1 MTGMENNGIR
11 ENKGYLVIEQTAD
24 DSLQVIYADD
34 RACAMT
40 GLAMENLLKANPIE
54 IINGLESVPVALDD
68 HHELWILDS
77 ASNRQQRMAELE
89 KMNMA
94 LEDALKAAEAAN
106 EAKSNFLSNMSHD
119 IRTPMNA
126 IVGMTSIGL
135 SHIDEK
141 ARVQDCLQ
149 KIQSASTHL
158 MSLVNDVLDMSRI
171 DSGRITL
178 SDEEFS
184 LADMLHDISIIIR
197 PQAAQKNQNLQIEI
211 GRIYE
216 ENLCGD
222 PLRLRQILVNIIGNA
237 VKYTQ
242 EEGNIQVS
250 ISEHLENTDAL
261 EKKKSDIVWLD
272 FQCKD
277 NGLGMSQ
284 EFLARIFVP
293 FERVSNT
300 TISKIE
306 GTGLGMAIVKN
317 ILDRMGGQIK
327 IESEEG
333 RGSCFDV
340 SIPMRVSPQNTKIL
354 DLPEEQ
360 TILIVESQDDRARQ
374 IAGFLQ
380 EGNFIP
386 IRMENG
392 LDAVTWLTEAQYEE
406 HMPCAMI
413 LGQELADIPVLEMAA
428 HIRQLAGQDFP
439 IILVSEGDWAQIEYR
454 AVRAGINA
462 FVPCPLFKSRLFA
475 TLSDLIGHVKK
486 DQDSHTNCIDYSNY
500 RVLLVEDNELNREIA
515 IELLSLIGVQ
525 VEEAE
530 NGARAVEIF
539 EASPEGYFDLIF
551 MDVQM
556 PVMNGYEATK
566 KIRQMSRQDAKD
578 IWIVAM
584 TANAFV
590 EDIRMSKDAGMN
602 EHLSKPV
609 DVERL
614 QEILRTRLR

>member
-1 MTGMENNGIR
+1 MAVIKNSSTR
-11 ENKGYLVIEQTAD
+11 ENKGYLVIEQAQ
-24 DSLQVIYADD
+24 DSNLQITYADE
-34 RACAMT
+34 RACTMT
-40 GLAMENLLKANPIE
+40 RLTKEELLTANPIQV
-54 IINGLESVPVALDD
+54 INGLESIPVRLDD
-68 HHELWILDS
+68 SHELWILDS
-77 ASNRQQRMAELE
+77 AENRKQRMAELE
-89 KMNMA
+89 KMNLA

-106 EAKSNFLSNMSHD
+106 EAKSSFLSNMSHD

-178 SDEEFS
+178 SEEQFS
-184 LADMLHDISIIIR
+184 LADMLHDISIILR
-197 PQAAQKNQNLQIEI
+197 PQATQKNQNFQIEI

-222 PLRLRQILVNIIGNA
+222 PLRLRQIMVNIIGNA
-237 VKYTQ
+237 IKYTQ
-242 EEGNIQVS
+242 TEGNIQVHCS
-250 ISEHLENTDAL
+250 QHI
-261 EKKKSDIVWLD
+261 EKNDKPEEEKNDTVWLD
-272 FQCKD
+272 FECKD
-277 NGLGMSQ
+277 NGLGMSE
-284 EFLARIFVP
+284 EFLTRIFIP

-317 ILDRMGGQIK
+317 ILDRMGGK
-327 IESEEG
+327 IEVESEEG
-333 RGSCFDV
+333 KGSCFNV
-340 SIPMRVSPQNTKIL
+340 SIPMRVSPPDTKPL
-354 DLPEEQ
+354 NLPEGQ
-360 TILIVESQDDRARQ
+360 TILVVENKDDRAKQ
-374 IAGFLQ
+374 IIGFLQ
-380 EGNFIP
+380 EGNLTP
-386 IRMENG
+386 IRMKNG

-413 LGQELADIPVLEMAA
+413 LGQELSDIPVLEMAA
-428 HIRQLAGQDFP
+428 HVRQLAGQDFP

-454 AVRAGINA
+454 AVRAGISA

-475 TLSDLIGHVKK
+475 TLSNLSGSAKGEPAPHADM
-486 DQDSHTNCIDYSNY
+486 IDYSNY
-500 RVLLVEDNELNREIA
+500 RILLVEDNELNREIA
-515 IELLSLIGVQ
+515 IELISLTGVQ

-539 EASPEGYFDLIF
+539 KSSPEGYFNLIL
-551 MDVQM
+551 MDIQM

-566 KIRQMSRQDAKD
+566 EIRKLPRKDAKN

-614 QEILRTRLR
+614 QEILRTRLK

>member
-1 MTGMENNGIR
+1 MAVIKNNSIR
-11 ENKGYLVIEQTAD
+11 ENKGYLVVEQTE
-24 DSLQVIYADD
+24 DSILQVTYADE
-34 RACAMT
+34 RACVMT
-40 GLAMENLLKANPIE
+40 GLTKEELLATNPIQV
-54 IINGLESVPVALDD
+54 INGLESIPVRLDD
-68 HHELWILDS
+68 CHELWILDS
-77 ASNRQQRMAELE
+77 AENRNQRMAELE
-89 KMNMA
+89 KMNLA

-178 SDEEFS
+178 SEEEFS

-197 PQAAQKNQNLQIEI
+197 PQAVQKNQNFQIEI

-237 VKYTQ
+237 IKYTQ
-242 EEGNIQVS
+242 TEGDIKVHFSQ
-250 ISEHLENTDAL
+250 HLDETDKP
-261 EKKKSDIVWLD
+261 KKKKNDIVWLD
-272 FQCKD
+272 FECKD
-277 NGLGMSQ
+277 NGLGMSE
-284 EFLARIFVP
+284 EFLTRIFIP

-317 ILDRMGGQIK
+317 ILDLMGGK
-327 IESEEG
+327 IEVESEEG
-333 RGSCFDV
+333 KGSCFTV
-340 SIPMRVSPQNTKIL
+340 AIPMRISPQDTKPL
-354 DLPEEQ
+354 NLPEGQ
-360 TILIVESQDDRARQ
+360 TILVVENKDDRAKQ
-374 IAGFLQ
+374 IISFLQ
-380 EGNFIP
+380 ESGLTP
-386 IRMENG
+386 IRMESG

-413 LGQELADIPVLEMAA
+413 LGQELSDIPVLEIAA

-439 IILVSEGDWAQIEYR
+439 IVLVSEGDWAQIEYR
-454 AVRAGINA
+454 AVRAGISA
-462 FVPCPLFKSRLFA
+462 FVPCPLFKSRLFS
-475 TLSDLIGHVKK
+475 TLSDLIGSAKGE
-486 DQDSHTNCIDYSNY
+486 QISHADMIDYSKY
-500 RVLLVEDNELNREIA
+500 RILLVEDNELNREIA
-515 IELLSLIGVQ
+515 IELISLIGVQ

-539 EASPEGYFDLIF
+539 KSSPEGYFNLIL
-551 MDVQM
+551 MDIQM

-566 KIRQMSRQDAKD
+566 EIRKMSRQDAKD

-614 QEILRTRLR
+614 QEILRTRLK